1 MLTLKACLSMLAC
14 VFTCKYKACSTVKA
28 CYLVVTTN
36 IPVNSVD
43 RRLERRITV
52 SWGMMS
58 HFWVIDTQWPEGTC
72 RLHPQGL
79 NTHGPSTLDSAG
91 TRFLWNAGKHLPSD
105 TASPPRKLKSLIIQ
119 LWIP

>member
-58 HFWVIDTQWPEGTC
+58 HFWVMIPSDLREHVAFILKG
-72 RLHPQGL
+72 
-79 NTHGPSTLDSAG
+79 STLMDLPLSTVQAPG
-91 TRFLWNAGKHLPSD
+91 SCEMLGSTYPVTQLHLPGN
-105 TASPPRKLKSLIIQ
+105 
-119 LWIP
+119 